1 VFEAAPEKRK
11 VILATNI
18 AEASLTIRNVK
29 YVVDFGVAKVS
40 EEKTG
45 RGGGTECTFLPP
57 PHHACVC
64 MSCYVMAIH
73 PSIHPSLLH

>member
-1 VFEAAPEKRK
+1 MVTQQDKVFEPAPEKRK

-40 EEKTG
+40 Q
-45 RGGGTECTFLPP
+45 
-57 PHHACVC
+57 AV
-64 MSCYVMAIH
+64 SQ
-73 PSIHPSLLH
+73 